1 MNKKHDLSEFV
12 IIEGRDMKTDI
23 KRLNL
28 LRAHFVS
35 EREHKIFLLEEGE
48 HLTNEERAILSDEI
62 DQLLEKIDNIDKAL
76 SRVWSD
82 YN

>member
-1 MNKKHDLSEFV
+1 
-12 IIEGRDMKTDI
+12 MKTDI

-48 HLTNEERAILSDEI
+48 HLTNEEKAILSDEV
-62 DQLLEKIDNIDKAL
+62 DKLLEKIYNIDEAIA
-76 SRVWSD
+76 RVRNSH
-82 YN
+82 N